1 MRKKQENPKAK
12 ELILEAAQSLMLAK
26 GFSATSL
33 DEICKKAGLTKGCF
47 FHYFQGKDDL
57 AKAVLERFAS
67 RAHEG
72 MSSCGCGCEQKDPL
86 KRVYAYLDFAIK
98 MGRDPKVDCGCI
110 IGSFAQEMSDTHPEI
125 RSICAEGFRQW
136 AKVLEDDLK
145 AAQVKYKP
153 KVKFNPKELAQ
164 FFIAVFEGSQIMAK
178 AMNNRGV
185 IEKNMSVLRQHV
197 FAIFN
202 A

>member
-12 ELILEAAQSLMLAK
+12 ESILQAAQSLMLAK

-67 RAHEG
+67 RAQEG

-86 KRVYAYLDFAIK
+86 KRVYAYLDFAIN
-98 MGRDPKVDCGCI
+98 MGRDPKADCGCL

-145 AAQVKYKP
+145 AAQLKYKP
-153 KVKFNPKELAQ
+153 KVKFSPKELAQ

-178 AMNNRGV
+178 AMNNRSV
-185 IEKNMSVLRQHV
+185 IEKNMSVLRQQV
-197 FAIFN
+197 LTIFN